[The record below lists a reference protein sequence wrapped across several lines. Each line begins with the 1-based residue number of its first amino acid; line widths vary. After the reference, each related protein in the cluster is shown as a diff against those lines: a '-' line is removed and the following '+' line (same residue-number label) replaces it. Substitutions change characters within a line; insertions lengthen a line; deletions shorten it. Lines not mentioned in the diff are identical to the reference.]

1 MLFMVVLFEE
11 ENSLSILQVLE
22 LVINITSFGE
32 VSSQL
37 NADMSSFPVHWQRY
51 ADMCLINFITNFNL
65 YSYEKDD

>member
-11 ENSLSILQVLE
+11 EKLVINITSFG

-37 NADMSSFPVHWQRY
+37 NADMSSFPVHQQRY
-51 ADMCLINFITNFNL
+51 ADMCLINFIINFNL